1 MCGRYVS
8 PEEAAVERAWH
19 IGRRNW
25 KTPFGKPRYNV
36 APTMRVIM
44 LRRDAASPEIELAHA
59 RWGFVPYWWKEAK
72 PPLGRFNAK
81 VETAGANGMWR
92 EALSRARCLLP
103 ALGWYEWREEERI
116 DKATGEVVKVNQ
128 PYYITRKDR
137 RPLCFAGGFPSGH
150 EPREAQRPA
159 VLAGDVVGLI
169 DLHDL
174 ARRLVDAFLLAPFVP
189 AERGQQIGRARQR
202 LAPHAVRAGG
212 LDLRVEPAERGLRFL
227 PPVRHESP
235 VRVRKFDLQ
244 GSGVAPEHDDAH
256 RRRDVVARLAERRL
270 PVA

>member
-59 RWGFVPYWWKEAK
+59 RWGFVPYWWKEAQ

-137 RPLCFAGGFPSGH
+137 RPLCFAGLMSRWKAPGDP
-150 EPREAQRPA
+150 EPTLTCAVLRRPVAGRAGDIPERMPVVLPDEVHARWLDLVYSDTPRPA
-159 VLAGDVVGLI
+159 ALI
-169 DLHDL
+169 LLPYTAHFAC
-174 ARRLVDAFLLAPFVP
+174 ARAA
-189 AERGQQIGRARQR
+189 RG
-202 LAPHAVRAGG
+202 
-212 LDLRVEPAERGLRFL
+212 
-227 PPVRHESP
+227 
-235 VRVRKFDLQ
+235 
-244 GSGVAPEHDDAH
+244 
-256 RRRDVVARLAERRL
+256 
-270 PVA
+270 

>member
-44 LRRDAASPEIELAHA
+44 LRRDAASPEIELARA

-81 VETAGANGMWR
+81 VEAAGANGMWR

-128 PYYITRKDR
+128 PYYITRGDR
-137 RPLCFAGGFPSGH
+137 RLICFAGLMSRWK
-150 EPREAQRPA
+150 EPGESEPTLTCA
-159 VLAGDVVGLI
+159 VLTRPGA
-169 DLHDL
+169 
-174 ARRLVDAFLLAPFVP
+174 
-189 AERGQQIGRARQR
+189 GRAGEIHGRMPVV
-202 LAPHAVRAGG
+202 LPDEVHARWLDPAQTDPARAAA
-212 LDLRVEPAERGLRFL
+212 LIEEHAQTDFEL
-227 PPVRHESP
+227 
-235 VRVRKFDLQ
+235 VRVGRGINRTEEDSEKLIEPLE
-244 GSGVAPEHDDAH
+244 A
-256 RRRDVVARLAERRL
+256 
-270 PVA
+270 